1 MNTFGF
7 VVSMVVLLLLTLL
20 SVIVGYLLV
29 EGLRTVPWIRTSA
42 RVSRRM
48 LELAGFQPGNR
59 VVDLGS
65 GDGSI
70 VFEAVA
76 MGGQGTGMERLGLL
90 VRYARAMSWAKGAR
104 GRAEFFQGDIL
115 ADSLPSGTVVTCY
128 LFSEV
133 NVKLEP
139 RLQEFFPAGTKV
151 VSRDFRFPTLK
162 LIESQQCGSS
172 SLHVYEL

>member
-1 MNTFGF
+1 MSTFGF
-7 VVSMVVLLLLTLL
+7 VLSMVVLILLMVL
-20 SVIVGYLLV
+20 SVIVGYLLL
-29 EGLRTVPWIRTSA
+29 EGLRTVPWIRTPSC
-42 RVSRRM
+42 VSRRM

-76 MGGQGTGMERLGLL
+76 MGGQGIGMERLGLL
-90 VRYARAMSWAKGAR
+90 VRYARLRSWAKGVR

-115 ADSLPSGTVVTCY
+115 ADPLPSGAVVTCY

-139 RLQEFFPAGTKV
+139 RLQKFFPAGTKV

-162 LIESQQCGSS
+162 LIESQPCGRAT
-172 SLHVYEL
+172 LHVYEI